1 MEKTKNANN
10 MSYNMKIF
18 PIYKGL
24 SWDALFYYAI
34 EFLFLTGIKG
44 LSAAQVLFVDAFYPL
59 FKFILE
65 IPSNIIVHKLGKR
78 RALILGNLFVVGD
91 ILLLI
96 LASNIYMII
105 LAWFFSAF
113 GYALKN
119 LTESNLLYD
128 SVPKDDKRGEVFA
141 KIDSKGSS
149 IFYYLDA
156 ISAISTGFLFV
167 VNGYLPMVL
176 CFIISIISLLLSFNF
191 KDVEKTVESDPDTVK
206 SPSVREILSD
216 LKQAT
221 KFIVKSNRLRS
232 LVIFD
237 GFFCAILSMYS
248 TLRSSILT
256 DINLPAQYFG
266 LVYAG
271 LQLISGIASANQAKF
286 HNRYRNKTL
295 SVFSTRTTISFIII
309 GLSTM
314 IGLNFGLT
322 LEIILLMMALQYAI
336 KGPYYTLMKR
346 YLNNFTTS
354 SMRPKIS
361 LVSDLLYSVLK
372 AILCFICS
380 ALLEVTTT
388 SYVYIILGCVFTVF
402 FIFLL
407 DYMKGTVGLKPEEYD
422 EKEIKFEE
430 IH

>member
-1 MEKTKNANN
+1 MENVKNTNN

-18 PIYKGL
+18 PIYKAL

-34 EFLFLTGIKG
+34 EFLFLTSIKG

-78 RALILGNLFVVGD
+78 RSLILGNLFVVGD

-96 LASNIYMII
+96 LANNIYMII

-113 GYALKN
+113 GYALKG
-119 LTESNLLYD
+119 LTETNLLYD
-128 SVPKDDKRGEVFA
+128 SIPKSDKRGDTFA
-141 KIDSKGSS
+141 KIDGRASS
-149 IFYYLDA
+149 IYYYLDA

-167 VNGYLPMVL
+167 INGYLPMVL
-176 CFIISIISLLLSFNF
+176 CLIICIISLLLSFNF
-191 KDVEKTVESDPDTVK
+191 KEVDSTVETDEK
-206 SPSVREILSD
+206 APSIKEILSD

-237 GFFCAILSMYS
+237 GFFCAFLAMYS

-286 HNRYRNKTL
+286 HNRYRNRTL
-295 SVFSTRTTISFIII
+295 SVFATRTTISFIMI

-322 LEIILLMMALQYAI
+322 LEIILLMMAIQYAI
-336 KGPYYTLMKR
+336 KGPYYTLIKR

-354 SMRPKIS
+354 AMRPQIS
-361 LVSDLLYSVLK
+361 LVCDLLYSILK
-372 AILCFICS
+372 SILCFACS
-380 ALLEVTTT
+380 ALLEITTT
-388 SYVYIILGCVFTVF
+388 SYVYVILGCIFTVF

-407 DYMKGTVGLKPEEYD
+407 DYMKGTVGLKPEEYE

-430 IH
+430 VH

>member
-1 MEKTKNANN
+1 MENVKNTNN

-18 PIYKGL
+18 PIYKAL
-24 SWDALFYYAI
+24 SWDTLFYYAI
-34 EFLFLTGIKG
+34 EFLFLTSIKG

-96 LASNIYMII
+96 LANNIYMII

-113 GYALKN
+113 GYALKG
-119 LTESNLLYD
+119 LTETNLLYD
-128 SVPKDDKRGEVFA
+128 SIPKGDKRGDTFA
-141 KIDSKGSS
+141 KIDGRANS
-149 IFYYLDA
+149 IYYYLDA

-176 CFIISIISLLLSFNF
+176 CLIICIISLLLSFNF
-191 KDVEKTVESDPDTVK
+191 KDVESTTENNNDTK
-206 SPSVREILSD
+206 SPSMKEILSD

-237 GFFCAILSMYS
+237 GFFCAFLGMYS

-286 HNRYRNKTL
+286 HNRYRNRTL
-295 SVFSTRTTISFIII
+295 SIFATRTTLSFIMV

-322 LEIILLMMALQYAI
+322 LEIILLMMAIQYAI
-336 KGPYYTLMKR
+336 KGPYYTLIKR

-354 SMRPKIS
+354 AMRPQIS
-361 LVSDLLYSVLK
+361 LVCELLYSILR
-372 AILCFICS
+372 ALLCFVCS
-380 ALLEVTTT
+380 ALLEITTT
-388 SYVYIILGCVFTVF
+388 SYVYVILGCIFTVF

-407 DYMKGTVGLKPEEYD
+407 DYMKGTVGLKPEEYK

-430 IH
+430 VH

>member
-1 MEKTKNANN
+1 MENVKNTNN

-18 PIYKGL
+18 PIYKAL
-24 SWDALFYYAI
+24 SWDNLFYYAI
-34 EFLFLTGIKG
+34 EFLFLTSIKG

-78 RALILGNLFVVGD
+78 RSLILGNLFVVGD

-96 LASNIYMII
+96 LANNIYMII

-113 GYALKN
+113 GYALKG
-119 LTESNLLYD
+119 LTETNLLYD
-128 SVPKDDKRGEVFA
+128 SIPKGDKRGDTFA
-141 KIDSKGSS
+141 KIDGRANS

-167 VNGYLPMVL
+167 INGYLPMIL
-176 CFIISIISLLLSFNF
+176 SLIICIISLLISFNF
-191 KDVEKTVESDPDTVK
+191 KEVDSTVETDEK
-206 SPSVREILSD
+206 APSIKEILSD
-216 LKQAT
+216 LKQTT

-237 GFFCAILSMYS
+237 GFFCAFLAMYS

-286 HNRYRNKTL
+286 HNRYRNRTL
-295 SVFSTRTTISFIII
+295 SVFATRTTISFIMI

-322 LEIILLMMALQYAI
+322 LEIILLMMAIQYAI
-336 KGPYYTLMKR
+336 KGPYYTLIKR

-354 SMRPKIS
+354 AMRTKIS
-361 LVSDLLYSVLK
+361 LVSELLYSILR
-372 AILCFICS
+372 AILCFVCS
-380 ALLEVTTT
+380 ALLEVTST
-388 SYVYIILGCVFTVF
+388 SYVYVILGCIFTVF

-407 DYMKGTVGLKPEEYD
+407 DYMKGTVGLKPEEYE

-430 IH
+430 VH

>member
-1 MEKTKNANN
+1 MENVKNTNN

-18 PIYKGL
+18 PIYKAL

-34 EFLFLTGIKG
+34 EFLFLTNIKG

-65 IPSNIIVHKLGKR
+65 IPSNIIVNKLGKR
-78 RALILGNLFVVGD
+78 RSLILGNLFVVGD

-96 LASNIYMII
+96 LANNIYMII

-113 GYALKN
+113 GYALKG
-119 LTESNLLYD
+119 LTETNLLYD
-128 SVPKDDKRGEVFA
+128 SIPKGDKRGDTFA
-141 KIDSKGSS
+141 RIDGRANS

-167 VNGYLPMVL
+167 INGYLPMIL
-176 CFIISIISLLLSFNF
+176 SLIICIISLLISFNF
-191 KDVEKTVESDPDTVK
+191 KEVDSTVETDEK
-206 SPSVREILSD
+206 APSIKEILSD

-237 GFFCAILSMYS
+237 GFFCAFLAMYS

-286 HNRYRNKTL
+286 HNRYRNRTL
-295 SVFSTRTTISFIII
+295 SVFATRTTLSFIMI

-322 LEIILLMMALQYAI
+322 LEIILLMMAIQYAI
-336 KGPYYTLMKR
+336 KGPYYTLIKR

-354 SMRPKIS
+354 AIRTKIS
-361 LVSDLLYSVLK
+361 LVSELLYSILR
-372 AILCFICS
+372 AILCFVCS
-380 ALLEVTTT
+380 ALLEVTST
-388 SYVYIILGCVFTVF
+388 SYVYIILGCIFTVF

-407 DYMKGTVGLKPEEYD
+407 DYMKGTVGLKPEEYE

-430 IH
+430 VH

>member
-1 MEKTKNANN
+1 MENTKNSAN

-24 SWDALFYYAI
+24 SWDALFYYAV
-34 EFLFLTGIKG
+34 EFLFLTQIKG
-44 LSAAQVLFVDAFYPL
+44 LTAAQVLFTDAFYPI

-65 IPSNIIVHKLGKR
+65 IPSNIIVNKLGKR
-78 RALILGNLFVVGD
+78 RSLILGNLFVVGD
-91 ILLLI
+91 MLCLI
-96 LASNIYMII
+96 LASNMYMVIF
-105 LAWFFSAF
+105 AWFLSAF
-113 GYALKN
+113 GYALKG

-128 SVPKDDKRGEVFA
+128 SIPKSDKRGEQFS
-141 KIDSKGSS
+141 KIDGRASS
-149 IFYYLDA
+149 IYYYFDA

-167 VNGYLPMVL
+167 INGYLPMVL
-176 CFIISIISLLLSFNF
+176 SLIICIIALLLSFNF
-191 KDVEKTVESDPDTVK
+191 KDVDASSEEEPALSVK
-206 SPSVREILSD
+206 DILLD

-237 GFFCAILSMYS
+237 GFFAAILGMYS

-256 DINLPAQYFG
+256 DINLPEQYFG
-266 LVYAG
+266 LIYAG
-271 LQLISGIASANQAKF
+271 LQLISGIASANQDKF
-286 HNRYRNKTL
+286 HNKYRNRIL
-295 SVFSTRTTISFIII
+295 SIFATRTTISFIII
-309 GLSTM
+309 GITTM

-322 LEIILLMMALQYAI
+322 LEILLLLFVIQYAI

-346 YLNNFTTS
+346 YQNNFTTS
-354 SMRPKIS
+354 NMRTKIS
-361 LVSDLLYSVLK
+361 LVVDILYSGIK

-407 DYMKGTVGLKPEEYD
+407 DYMKGTVGLKPEEYK
-422 EKEIKFEE
+422 KEEIEFEE
-430 IH
+430 VH